1 MAVSHGDDV
10 RLYRADSSKGEGL
23 AGSSRRNARGLSPH
37 ATAVPT
43 TAAAAG
49 NSYSAAAAVVGP
61 GTFSSLIEEDVGV
74 VNHYIGN
81 GALKGCRISVD
92 QFLRRVYVELLIP
105 NIDLFPISN
114 TNSSSFD
121 SYYQPEELLHFK
133 SARRPSDSI
142 RIMELVI
149 SFPVKYASFWSPS
162 LSVDDRSGLEVSLRD
177 VHHIMYSLSPMF
189 CAPLIRL
196 HVVVVCSLLRTP

>member
-1 MAVSHGDDV
+1 MAVSHCDDV

-23 AGSSRRNARGLSPH
+23 AGFSRRNARGLSPH
-37 ATAVPT
+37 AFAVPT
-43 TAAAAG
+43 PAG
-49 NSYSAAAAVVGP
+49 NSAAAVVGP
-61 GTFSSLIEEDVGV
+61 STFCSLIEEDVGV

-81 GALKGCRISVD
+81 GALKGCRLSVD

-133 SARRPSDSI
+133 SARRPADSI
-142 RIMELVI
+142 RIMELVV
-149 SFPVKYASFWSPS
+149 SFPVKYATFWSPS
-162 LSVDDRSGLEVSLRD
+162 LSLDDRSGLEVQ
-177 VHHIMYSLSPMF
+177 
-189 CAPLIRL
+189 
-196 HVVVVCSLLRTP
+196 